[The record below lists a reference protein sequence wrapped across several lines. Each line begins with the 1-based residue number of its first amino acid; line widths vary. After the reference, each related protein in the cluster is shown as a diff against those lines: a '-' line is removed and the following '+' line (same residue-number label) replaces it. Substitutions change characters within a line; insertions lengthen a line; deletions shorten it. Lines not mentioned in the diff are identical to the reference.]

1 MTDRDLASQAIRLE
15 TKALETASTIIKA
28 LLDAL
33 SDKSKNPKDKAVLD
47 EFKDHVNSGKQLLS
61 CPINENRLADF
72 IKEAEK
78 AGLTYTSFQERGRQ
92 EIRIIMFKDTDN
104 AVMQRVIDE
113 MTKDGSAL
121 VDDME
126 MTAEK
131 LIDGLGNSG
140 LDITTGLKS
149 KDEMTVFKVS
159 ANKNKLPFAFS
170 MESENN
176 VIALTAS
183 RDFEKLKHVDGFAGL
198 TTSHYIDN
206 EKKSAIEHIKEGI
219 KERELEAAKSKD
231 KGKGRDYVKE
241 NVRSR

>member
-1 MTDRDLASQAIRLE
+1 MTDRDLASQAVRLE

-47 EFKDHVNSGKQLLS
+47 EFKDHVNKGKQLLA

-78 AGLTYTSFQERGRQ
+78 VGLTYTSFQERGRQ
-92 EIRIIMFKDTDN
+92 EIRIIMFKDSDN
-104 AVMQRVIDE
+104 AVMQKVIDE
-113 MTKDGSAL
+113 MTKDGSVL

-131 LIDGLGNSG
+131 LINGLGNSG

-170 MESENN
+170 MDGENN
-176 VIALTAS
+176 IIALTAS
-183 RDFEKLKHVDGFAGL
+183 RDFEKLKHIDGFAGL
-198 TTSHYIDN
+198 TTSHYIDG
-206 EKKSAIEHIKEGI
+206 EKKSAIEQIKEGM

-231 KGKGRDYVKE
+231 KGRDYVKE